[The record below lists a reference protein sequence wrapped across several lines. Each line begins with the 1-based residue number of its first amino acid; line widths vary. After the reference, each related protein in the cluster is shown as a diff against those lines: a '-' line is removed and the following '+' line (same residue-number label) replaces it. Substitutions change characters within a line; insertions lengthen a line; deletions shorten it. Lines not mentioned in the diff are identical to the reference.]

1 MNFYFYSTILLFVLL
16 FIFLIIKIFFSR
28 NDSNNTSKNNDAS
41 NISKKILELQR
52 IVNEKPD
59 DYYSLLEL
67 AMLEDKIGDEINA
80 LNRYEKLIKDGYFDS
95 NCKEA
100 FNIFS
105 RLYDKYIKENNRAE
119 ILRYATQLLQLDPSN
134 VEYEIKIATI
144 LGIEGQ
150 HLLASQYFAKLL
162 YSRTDFNIEQL
173 KVAIFTLY
181 KVKDFKKV
189 ALFLEELYKKL
200 YKSKD
205 SGSKSDI
212 NNVAKSLISVYLIS
226 KDYSSAKSF
235 IENLLLEKGLNSN
248 YKLLLDRLLLF
259 VLYKLNN
266 NNNFINFYNLLLKMY
281 NIEKSPTLAFDYG
294 FYSYFLNKIT
304 DAIEYFKLVLSLDS
318 ENFSKYDVSTIIKYL
333 SEISLAS
340 IENDYNY
347 ERYIDKDYISH
358 WENVLE
364 LWESSFLSFN
374 YLDSIIKVDKTIN
387 SIDSKLFKDL
397 SLGLNSDTVSNKS
410 SNINYSKLEAIYSM
424 SIDEFKSLTINIINK
439 LGYVIIDDYIS
450 TKKESFKDEFNYLTY
465 YKKGNKKDT
474 TLISFKR
481 WDKVKIGELVV
492 RDFLILIRECKAK
505 NGILLI
511 PTELSNSAK
520 SYVRHN
526 DDITVYSK
534 DQFNNLLKDL

>member
-304 DAIEYFKLVLSLDS
+304 EAIEYFKLVLSLDS

>member
-212 NNVAKSLISVYLIS
+212 NNVAKSLILVYLIS

-304 DAIEYFKLVLSLDS
+304 EAIEYFKLVLSLDS

>member
-212 NNVAKSLISVYLIS
+212 NNVAKSLILVYLIS

-304 DAIEYFKLVLSLDS
+304 EAIEYFKLVLSLDS

-340 IENDYNY
+340 I
-347 ERYIDKDYISH
+347 
-358 WENVLE
+358 
-364 LWESSFLSFN
+364 
-374 YLDSIIKVDKTIN
+374 
-387 SIDSKLFKDL
+387 
-397 SLGLNSDTVSNKS
+397 
-410 SNINYSKLEAIYSM
+410 
-424 SIDEFKSLTINIINK
+424 
-439 LGYVIIDDYIS
+439 
-450 TKKESFKDEFNYLTY
+450 
-465 YKKGNKKDT
+465 
-474 TLISFKR
+474 
-481 WDKVKIGELVV
+481 
-492 RDFLILIRECKAK
+492 
-505 NGILLI
+505 
-511 PTELSNSAK
+511 
-520 SYVRHN
+520 
-526 DDITVYSK
+526 
-534 DQFNNLLKDL
+534 

>member
-304 DAIEYFKLVLSLDS
+304 EAIEYFKLVLSLDY

-347 ERYIDKDYISH
+347 ERYIDKDYILH

>member
-150 HLLASQYFAKLL
+150 HLLSSQYFAKLL

-304 DAIEYFKLVLSLDS
+304 EAIEYFKLVLSLDS

>member
-212 NNVAKSLISVYLIS
+212 NNVAKSLILVYLIS

-304 DAIEYFKLVLSLDS
+304 EAIEYFKLVLSLDS

-374 YLDSIIKVDKTIN
+374 YLDIIKVDKTIN

>member
-95 NCKEA
+95 NCKED

-304 DAIEYFKLVLSLDS
+304 EAIEYFKLVLSLDS

>member
-59 DYYSLLEL
+59 DYSSLLEL

-173 KVAIFTLY
+173 KVAIFTLF

-281 NIEKSPTLAFDYG
+281 NIEKNPTLAFDYG

-304 DAIEYFKLVLSLDS
+304 EAIEYFKLVLSLDS

>member
-52 IVNEKPD
+52 VVNEKPD
-59 DYYSLLEL
+59 DYSSLLEL

-304 DAIEYFKLVLSLDS
+304 EAIEYFKLVLSLDS

>member
-304 DAIEYFKLVLSLDS
+304 EAIEYFKLVLSLDY